1 MRALVLGG
9 AGGMGQG
16 VARDLIKQQQ
26 VTDVVL
32 GDLYPDPERLA
43 PKLRDSEKVN
53 LIKMDVNDHD
63 GMVNTFKEIDVVIN
77 CAGPFYKTAVP
88 VAKAAVEAKVNYID
102 ICDDYEGTEILF
114 NSEID
119 KMAREAGITVLTG
132 MGSDPGTNNVLVK
145 WYADRLDSVDEI
157 YLYWVV
163 SIAELAGA
171 AWDHS
176 LHMTLGKIP
185 QYLNGEL
192 VHVEG
197 GTEVV
202 AEEFLEPLGT
212 CHVRYVGHPQ
222 PLTIPKYIKG
232 VKNVIIKGA
241 LIPQWVD
248 ELIKEQK
255 DTGFWQII
263 KTISN
268 GELVH
273 VEGGTEVVAEEFL
286 EPLGTCH
293 VRYVGHPQPLTIPKY
308 IKGVKNVVIKGALIP
323 QWVDELIKQQK
334 DTGFL
339 GKEPI
344 DIKGTRVT
352 PYDLALKLWETI
364 PEGRDNGPQASGLK
378 VIVKGERDGKKVTY
392 TADMV
397 GRMAPGTG
405 LPASIAALMMD
416 AGDVTEKGVVAPE
429 GCIDP
434 DKFLAAFLK
443 RGARIHQTEKISSM
457 LEV

>member
-1 MRALVLGG
+1 
-9 AGGMGQG
+9 MGQG
-16 VARDLIKQQQ
+16 VARDLIKQDP
-26 VTDVVL
+26 VTSLVL
-32 GDLYPDPERLA
+32 ADLYPDPDRLA
-43 PKLRDSEKVN
+43 PKLRDSEKTKLV
-53 LIKMDVNDHD
+53 KMDVSDHD
-63 GMVNTFKEIDVVIN
+63 GMVSAFKDTDVVIN

-114 NSEID
+114 ESEID
-119 KMAREAGITVLTG
+119 KLARDAGITVLTG

-145 WYADRLDSVDEI
+145 YYADRLDSVDEI

-185 QYLNGEL
+185 QYIDGKL

-197 GTEVV
+197 GTEPV
-202 AEEFLEPLGT
+202 AEQFLEPLGT

-232 VKNVIIKGA
+232 VRNVIIKGA
-241 LIPQWVD
+241 LIPLWVD

-255 DTGFWQII
+255 DTGFLS
-263 KTISN
+263 T
-268 GELVH
+268 EP
-273 VEGGTEVVAEEFL
+273 VEIRGT
-286 EPLGTCH
+286 T
-293 VRYVGHPQPLTIPKY
+293 
-308 IKGVKNVVIKGALIP
+308 
-323 QWVDELIKQQK
+323 
-334 DTGFL
+334 
-339 GKEPI
+339 
-344 DIKGTRVT
+344 VT
-352 PYDLALKLWETI
+352 PYDLALKLWEKI
-364 PEGRDNGPQASGLK
+364 PEGRDNGPQSSGLK
-378 VIVKGERDGKKVTY
+378 VIVKGTRDGKHVTY

-405 LPASIAALMMD
+405 LPASIASLMMD

-429 GCIDP
+429 GCIAP
-434 DKFLAAFLK
+434 EKFLAAFLK
-443 RGARIHQTEKISSM
+443 RGAKIHQTETISS
-457 LEV
+457 LFEV

>member
-1 MRALVLGG
+1 MRALIIGG
-9 AGGMGQG
+9 VGGMGQG
-16 VARDLIKQQQ
+16 VARDLVKQEK
-26 VTDVVL
+26 VTNVIL
-32 GDLYPDPERLA
+32 ADLYPDPERLSK
-43 PKLRDSEKVN
+43 KLRESENTTLV
-53 LIKMDVNDHD
+53 KMDVNDHAA
-63 GMVNTFKEIDVVIN
+63 MVKAFKEVNVVIN
-77 CAGPFYKTAVP
+77 TAGPFYKTAVP

-119 KMAREAGITVLTG
+119 RMAKEASITVLTG
-132 MGSDPGTNNVLVK
+132 MGSDPGTNNILVK

-185 QYLNGEL
+185 QYINGEL
-192 VHVEG
+192 VYVEG

-202 AEEFLEPLGT
+202 AEQFLEPLGT

-222 PLTIPKYIKG
+222 PLTLPRYIKG

-241 LIPQWVD
+241 LIPLWVD

-255 DTGFWQII
+255 DTG
-263 KTISN
+263 
-268 GELVH
+268 LL
-273 VEGGTEVVAEEFL
+273 GTE
-286 EPLGTCH
+286 
-293 VRYVGHPQPLTIPKY
+293 
-308 IKGVKNVVIKGALIP
+308 
-323 QWVDELIKQQK
+323 
-334 DTGFL
+334 
-339 GKEPI
+339 PI
-344 DIKGTRVT
+344 EVKGTKIT
-352 PYDLALKLWETI
+352 PYDLALKLWEKI
-364 PEGRDNGPQASGLK
+364 PEGRDNGPQSSGLK
-378 VIVKGERDGKKVTY
+378 VIVKGEKDGRKVTY
-392 TADMV
+392 TADMA

-416 AGDVTEKGVVAPE
+416 AGHVTVKGVVAPE

-434 DKFLAAFLK
+434 DTFLGEFLK
-443 RGARIHQTEKISSM
+443 RGARIHQTQKIDSM
-457 LEV
+457 FEVNK

>member
-1 MRALVLGG
+1 MRAIVLGG

-16 VARDLIKQQQ
+16 VARDLIKQPQ
-26 VTDVVL
+26 VASVVL
-32 GDLYPDPERLA
+32 ADLYPDPTRLA
-43 PKLRDSEKVN
+43 PKLRDSEKTN

-63 GMVNTFKEIDVVIN
+63 GMVSAFRDVDVVVN

-88 VAKAAVEAKVNYID
+88 VATAAVQAKVNYID

-114 NSEID
+114 NSDID
-119 KMAREAGITVLTG
+119 KAATEAGITVLTG

-145 WYADRLDSVDEI
+145 WFADRLDTVDDI

-163 SIAELAGA
+163 SIAELSGA

-176 LHMTLGKIP
+176 LHMTLGRIP

-192 VHVEG
+192 VYVEG
-197 GTEVV
+197 GTEPV
-202 AEEFLEPLGT
+202 AEG
-212 CHVRYVGHPQ
+212 
-222 PLTIPKYIKG
+222 
-232 VKNVIIKGA
+232 
-241 LIPQWVD
+241 
-248 ELIKEQK
+248 
-255 DTGFWQII
+255 
-263 KTISN
+263 
-268 GELVH
+268 
-273 VEGGTEVVAEEFL
+273 FL

-323 QWVDELIKQQK
+323 LWVDALIKEQK

-339 GKEPI
+339 GREPI
-344 DIKGTRVT
+344 DIKGTKIT
-352 PYDLALKLWETI
+352 PYDLALKLWENI
-364 PEGRDNGPQASGLK
+364 PKDRDNGPQASGLK
-378 VIVKGERDGKKVTY
+378 VIVKGERAGKTVTY

-416 AGDVTEKGVVAPE
+416 AGDVTAKGVVAPE
-429 GCIDP
+429 GCINP
-434 DKFLAAFLK
+434 DRFLAAFIK
-443 RGARIHQTEKISSM
+443 RGARIHQTETISSM
-457 LEV
+457 FEV

>member
-26 VTDVVL
+26 VTGVVL
-32 GDLYPDPERLA
+32 ADLYPDPERLA

-53 LIKMDVNDHD
+53 LIKMDVNDRD
-63 GMVNTFKEIDVVIN
+63 SMVNTFKEIDVVIN

-197 GTEVV
+197 G
-202 AEEFLEPLGT
+202 
-212 CHVRYVGHPQ
+212 
-222 PLTIPKYIKG
+222 
-232 VKNVIIKGA
+232 
-241 LIPQWVD
+241 
-248 ELIKEQK
+248 
-255 DTGFWQII
+255 
-263 KTISN
+263 S
-268 GELVH
+268 
-273 VEGGTEVVAEEFL
+273 EVVAEEFL

-323 QWVDELIKQQK
+323 QWVDELIRQQK

-339 GKEPI
+339 GQEPI

-364 PEGRDNGPQASGLK
+364 PQGKDNGPQSSGLK
-378 VIVKGERDGKKVTY
+378 VIVKGERDGKKITY

-434 DKFLAAFLK
+434 GKFLAAFLK
-443 RGARIHQTEKISSM
+443 RGARIHQTENISSM
-457 LEV
+457 LEA

>member
-1 MRALVLGG
+1 MRALIIGG
-9 AGGMGQG
+9 VGGMGQG
-16 VARDLIKQQQ
+16 VARDLIKQEK
-26 VTDVVL
+26 VTAVIL
-32 GDLYPDPERLA
+32 ADLFPDPQRLST
-43 PKLRDSEKVN
+43 KLRENEKTELV
-53 LIKMDVNDHD
+53 KMDINDHES
-63 GMVNTFKEIDVVIN
+63 MVNAFKEVDVVIN
-77 CAGPFYKTAVP
+77 TAGPFYKTAVP
-88 VAKAAVEAKVNYID
+88 VAKAAVAAKVNYID

-119 KMAREAGITVLTG
+119 KLAKDAGITVLTG

-145 WYADRLDSVDEI
+145 WYADRLDEVDDI

-185 QYLNGEL
+185 QYINGEL
-192 VHVEG
+192 VYVEG

-202 AEEFLEPLGT
+202 AEQFLEPLGT

-222 PLTIPKYIKG
+222 PLTLPKYIKG

-241 LIPQWVD
+241 LIPLWVD

-255 DTGFWQII
+255 DTGF
-263 KTISN
+263 
-268 GELVH
+268 
-273 VEGGTEVVAEEFL
+273 
-286 EPLGTCH
+286 LGT
-293 VRYVGHPQPLTIPKY
+293 
-308 IKGVKNVVIKGALIP
+308 
-323 QWVDELIKQQK
+323 
-334 DTGFL
+334 
-339 GKEPI
+339 EPI
-344 DIKGTRVT
+344 DIKGVQVT

-364 PEGRDNGPQASGLK
+364 PEGRDNGPQSSGLK
-378 VIVKGERDGKKVTY
+378 VIVNGKRNGNKVTY

-405 LPASIAALMMD
+405 LPASIASLMMD
-416 AGDVTEKGVVAPE
+416 AGDVTETGVVAPE

-434 DKFLAAFLK
+434 DKFLSAFIS
-443 RGARIHQTEKISSM
+443 RGARIHQTEKIASM
-457 LEV
+457 FMTDK

>member
-26 VTDVVL
+26 VTGVVL
-32 GDLYPDPERLA
+32 ADLYPDPQRLA

-63 GMVNTFKEIDVVIN
+63 GMVNAFKEIDVVIN

-197 GTEVV
+197 GSEVV
-202 AEEFLEPLGT
+202 EEE
-212 CHVRYVGHPQ
+212 Y
-222 PLTIPKYIKG
+222 
-232 VKNVIIKGA
+232 
-241 LIPQWVD
+241 
-248 ELIKEQK
+248 
-255 DTGFWQII
+255 
-263 KTISN
+263 
-268 GELVH
+268 
-273 VEGGTEVVAEEFL
+273 L

-323 QWVDELIKQQK
+323 QWVDELIRQQK

-339 GKEPI
+339 GQEPI

-364 PEGRDNGPQASGLK
+364 PQGKDNGPQSSGLK
-378 VIVKGERDGKKVTY
+378 VIVKGERDGKKITY

-434 DKFLAAFLK
+434 GKFLAAFLK
-443 RGARIHQTEKISSM
+443 RGARIHQTENISSM
-457 LEV
+457 LEA

>member
-1 MRALVLGG
+1 MKALIIGG
-9 AGGMGQG
+9 VGGMGQG
-16 VARDLIKQQQ
+16 VARDLIKQEP
-26 VTDVVL
+26 VTGVVL
-32 GDLYPDPERLA
+32 ADLYPDPERLA
-43 PKLRDSEKVN
+43 PKLRESAKVT
-53 LIKMDVNDHD
+53 LVKMDVNDHE
-63 GMVNTFKEIDVVIN
+63 GMVNTFKDSDVIIN

-88 VAKAAVEAKVNYID
+88 VARAAVEAQVNYID

-119 KMAREAGITVLTG
+119 EMAKKAGITVLTG

-145 WYADRLDSVDEI
+145 WFADRLDSVEEI

-163 SIAELAGA
+163 AIAELSGA

-185 QYLNGEL
+185 QYINGEL
-192 VHVEG
+192 VNVEG
-197 GTEVV
+197 GTEIV

-212 CHVRYVGHPQ
+212 CNVRYVGHPQ

-241 LIPQWVD
+241 LIPLWVD

-255 DTGFWQII
+255 DMGLLSQKPKDI
-263 KTISN
+263 N
-268 GELVH
+268 G
-273 VEGGTEVVAEEFL
+273 T
-286 EPLGTCH
+286 T
-293 VRYVGHPQPLTIPKY
+293 
-308 IKGVKNVVIKGALIP
+308 VI
-323 QWVDELIKQQK
+323 
-334 DTGFL
+334 
-339 GKEPI
+339 
-344 DIKGTRVT
+344 
-352 PYDLALKLWETI
+352 PYDLTLKLWETI
-364 PEGRDNGPQASGLK
+364 PEGRDKGPQSSGLK
-378 VIVKGERDGKKVTY
+378 VIVKGERGGKKVTY

-405 LPASIAALMMD
+405 LPASIAALMMND
-416 AGDVTEKGVVAPE
+416 GDVTEKGVTAPE

-457 LEV
+457 FEV

>member
-1 MRALVLGG
+1 MRAIVLGG

-26 VTDVVL
+26 VTDVIL
-32 GDLYPDPERLA
+32 ADLYPDPERLA
-43 PKLRDSEKVN
+43 PKLRDSEKAN
-53 LIKMDVNDHD
+53 LIKMDVNDHNA
-63 GMVNTFKEIDVVIN
+63 MVNRFKEIDVVIN

-88 VAKAAVEAKVNYID
+88 VAKAAVEVKKNYID

-114 NSEID
+114 NSDID
-119 KMAREAGITVLTG
+119 KMAKEAGITVLTG

-145 WYADRLDSVDEI
+145 WYTDRLDSVDEI

-185 QYLNGEL
+185 QYIDGEL
-192 VHVEG
+192 VYVEG
-197 GTEVV
+197 GTEEV
-202 AEEFLEPLGT
+202 AEKFLEPLGT

-222 PLTIPKYIKG
+222 PLTLPRYIKG

-241 LIPQWVD
+241 LIPLWVD
-248 ELIKEQK
+248 ELIKNQK
-255 DTGFWQII
+255 ETG
-263 KTISN
+263 
-268 GELVH
+268 L
-273 VEGGTEVVAEEFL
+273 
-286 EPLGTCH
+286 LGT
-293 VRYVGHPQPLTIPKY
+293 
-308 IKGVKNVVIKGALIP
+308 
-323 QWVDELIKQQK
+323 
-334 DTGFL
+334 
-339 GKEPI
+339 EPI
-344 DIKGTRVT
+344 DIKGTKVT
-352 PYDLALKLWETI
+352 PYDLTLKLWETI
-364 PEGRDNGPQASGLK
+364 PEGRDNGPQSSGLK

-416 AGDVTEKGVVAPE
+416 AGDVTVKGVVAPE

-434 DKFLAAFLK
+434 GKFLGAFIK
-443 RGARIHQTEKISSM
+443 RGARIHQTETISSM
-457 LEV
+457 FEV

>member
-16 VARDLIKQQQ
+16 VARDLIKQPQ
-26 VTDVVL
+26 VTDIVL

-43 PKLRDSEKVN
+43 PKLRESEKVK
-53 LIKMDVNDHD
+53 LVKMDVNDHA
-63 GMVNTFKEIDVVIN
+63 GMVNAFKQISVVIN

-102 ICDDYEGTEILF
+102 ICDDYEATEILF
-114 NSEID
+114 KSEID
-119 KMAREAGITVLTG
+119 RMAKEAGITVLTG

-157 YLYWVV
+157 HLYWVV
-163 SIAELAGA
+163 SIAELSGA

-185 QYLNGEL
+185 QYINGEL

-197 GTEVV
+197 GTEEDPV
-202 AEEFLEPLGT
+202 EFLEPLGT

-241 LIPQWVD
+241 LIPLWVD
-248 ELIKEQK
+248 ELIKE
-255 DTGFWQII
+255 
-263 KTISN
+263 
-268 GELVH
+268 
-273 VEGGTEVVAEEFL
+273 
-286 EPLGTCH
+286 
-293 VRYVGHPQPLTIPKY
+293 
-308 IKGVKNVVIKGALIP
+308 
-323 QWVDELIKQQK
+323 QK

-344 DIKGTRVT
+344 DIKGTKVT

-378 VIVKGERDGKKVTY
+378 VIVKGQRAGKKITY

-434 DKFLAAFLK
+434 SKFLTAFLK